1 MENNNNQFGN
11 GTDSF
16 ISFQDYSPINR
27 SGGAGQAQINVET
40 SNQQQFGVNNMT
52 NDPMSIGMMEDLRG
66 LPEKKEEAQVEK
78 GFWTLDYYKK
88 FFNVNTNDVIQRL
101 KGSMLPHNPD
111 NYLLSQIRPNPD
123 LYGPFWVCVTLVFS
137 IAISGNIANYWQ
149 TAGSKNYQWTY
160 NFHLVSGAATTICLY
175 VCLVPLGLWSALKWS
190 SPPSDTSMDVELI
203 ESAPK
208 LGLLELLCLY
218 GYSLTI
224 YIPVAFLWTIPND
237 WFQWILVGL
246 AFSLSGGVLIR
257 SLFPIITG
265 KQKSIY
271 VAAILGMHFLL
282 AAGFM
287 LYFFHVPKLEKS
299 DYLVATTT
307 TTTTTIKST
316 IAPIVTEATAK
327 SVEIIKNI
335 TKTV

>member
-1 MENNNNQFGN
+1 MENNQFGN

-27 SGGAGQAQINVET
+27 SGGTGQAQINVES
-40 SNQQQFGVNNMT
+40 SNQQQFGVNNNMT
-52 NDPMSIGMMEDLRG
+52 NDQISIGIMEDLRG
-66 LPEKKEEAQVEK
+66 LPEQKQAEAQVEK

-88 FFNVNTNDVIQRL
+88 YFNVNTNDVIQRL

-149 TAGSKNYQWTY
+149 TSGSKNYQWTY

-175 VCLVPLGLWSALKWS
+175 VCLIPFGLWSALKWS
-190 SPPSDTSMDVELI
+190 SPQSDTSMDVELI

-218 GYSLTI
+218 GYSLTV
-224 YIPVAFLWTIPND
+224 YVPVAFLWTIPVY

-246 AFSLSGGVLIR
+246 GFSLSGGVLIR
-257 SLFPIITG
+257 SLFPLISG
-265 KQKSIY
+265 KQKTIY
-271 VAAILGMHFLL
+271 VAIILGMHFLL
-282 AAGFM
+282 ATGFM
-287 LYFFHVPKLEKS
+287 LYFFHVPKIEDKDLS
-299 DYLVATTT
+299 IISTTL
-307 TTTTTIKST
+307 KST
-316 IAPIVTEATAK
+316 IAPIVSESTAK
-327 SVEIIKNI
+327 TVEAIKNI
-335 TKTV
+335 TKSA